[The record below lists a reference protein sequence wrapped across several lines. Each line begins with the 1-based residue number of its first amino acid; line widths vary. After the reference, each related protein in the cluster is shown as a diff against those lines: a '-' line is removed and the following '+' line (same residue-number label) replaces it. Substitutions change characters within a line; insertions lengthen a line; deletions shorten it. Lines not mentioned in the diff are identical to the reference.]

1 MYEIFY
7 GGSISESE
15 TAQLYG
21 EYMFNHEDS
30 SQSYC
35 TILHSQKQ
43 GTGVPVTQ
51 IFATTTWY

>member
-51 IFATTTWY
+51 IFATTT